1 MKRIILLLLVLA
13 IAAAA
18 VVWTRIPPKY
28 VAYEMFGVFEKKLLY
43 DHMRD
48 LCNTNQYVNDRSLY
62 SWDIFLR
69 YHDYRE
75 AHVKFVRDIVLDS
88 ALQEPGIAQLD
99 CLKNERDK
107 KKWLRQ
113 NLKVEFLGGSQLL
126 MISMEGENPD
136 ELVKI
141 VHAVCRAYEALIKG
155 MEQSAET
162 RVRATLEDTLKTTQT
177 QLDEKAA
184 EIKTPGD
191 ADLGNLMAEWYHL
204 KKTHDETAAKLEAF
218 TAEAAH
224 GPSVKWRHELS
235 WSPSRVTRW
244 YGK

>member
-1 MKRIILLLLVLA
+1 MKRIILILLVLA

-18 VVWTRIPPKY
+18 IVWAMIPPKY
-28 VAYEMFGVFEKKLLY
+28 VAYEMLGVFEKKLLY
-43 DHMRD
+43 NHMRD
-48 LCNTNQYVNDRSLY
+48 LCNANHNMNDRSLY
-62 SWDIFLR
+62 SWDIFRR

-75 AHVKFVRDIVLDS
+75 AHVTFIRDIVLDI
-88 ALQEPGIAQLD
+88 ALQEPGIVQLD

-107 KKWLRQ
+107 KRWLRQ
-113 NLKVEFLGGSQLL
+113 NLKVEFLGSSEIL

-141 VHAVCRAYEALIKG
+141 VHAVCRTYEALIES

-162 RVRATLEDTLKTTQT
+162 RVRATLEDELKITQT
-177 QLDEKAA
+177 QLDEKTA

-191 ADLGNLMAEWYHL
+191 TDLNNLMAEWYHL
-204 KKTHDETAAKLEAF
+204 KKTHDETAAKLETF
-218 TAEAAH
+218 TVEAAH
-224 GPSVKWRHELS
+224 GSSAKWRHEPSLS
-235 WSPSRVTRW
+235 PRRVTRW